1 MALRPC
7 ALLMTL
13 VASSAVVSA
22 QIDQGSIT
30 GTVTDPSGA
39 AVPNA
44 TVALDSTGTGF
55 KATTQTDAGGVYTF
69 SPVKVGQYTV
79 TVTAPGFVSARR
91 SGVELQVTQRLSV
104 NFNLTVGTVSET
116 LTVSAQDVPLLQ
128 TEDASTGQVVT
139 RRELDDTP
147 LNGRNYVYIAQ
158 LTAGVQEG
166 NNYYTGSKGGFVA
179 NGTRGEQTNFVL
191 DGVDNNSGSP
201 DLLNGANYVVKPPP
215 DALQEFRVQTSNASA
230 EFGHSAGAIVN
241 ATIRSGTNDLHG
253 RLWEY
258 FRNDALDA
266 KDFFAP
272 TKPEYRQNQFGGMLG
287 GPILK
292 NKLFFFGD
300 YEGNR
305 IVYGTPQI
313 VTVPTLKMRS
323 GDFSELLSPALTGGS
338 PKTLYVPGSAGTQIL
353 QCNGIQ
359 NVFCPGQVS
368 PVAGKLLNLLPAPNY
383 GAPGQT
389 YSNYQ
394 SVVKD
399 RDITNQFDLRFD
411 WNITQK
417 DLAFGRYSWSSEP
430 RTLPSIFGI
439 LGSQDFTTGDEQNR
453 SKNFVFSESHI
464 FSPTLTNEFR
474 FGYNWLNIQRTQFG
488 SGENLSAS
496 LGLGGVPYG
505 NIPQNGG
512 TPAFNVGGITPF
524 GSATYQPSIE
534 FANTYQILDNLTKI
548 AGNHSLKTGISV
560 INYRTS
566 LLQPPQ
572 SRGTYNYSGYY
583 TSDPNNPGATGFGVA
598 DFLADYQDN
607 AALSNP
613 SNIEDD
619 RWAYAGYL
627 QDDWKVT
634 SRLTLNLGLRYE
646 YTQPPYERH
655 DHQANFVINSDRTGA
670 TLLLPNSQKNT
681 PLPPNIVSSV
691 MAPDGVTT
699 AFTSDRTLVG
709 SDPTNFGPR
718 FGISYRLSNRLVL
731 RGGYGIFY
739 GGYEPIG
746 GYYNLGFNAP
756 FAFDAT
762 FNRPGCAPTPGGC
775 PSDGIFLAT
784 GFENALS
791 AGLANYVTTTTFRS
805 AARFKAPTNQQWNVA
820 AQYAISNSTTA
831 TVAYVGNHGTNSP
844 AIIDANQIGH
854 LLTVAESQINNPLG
868 INFYRPLPDV
878 SFAPEVVY
886 AGYSNYRGM
895 NVTLER
901 RYSNGLNF
909 VANYTF
915 SRAYELGQ
923 SPLGDIL
930 NGAQGIRNPF
940 QLGYG
945 YDYGI
950 SSMDVPHRF
959 TFDGQYEFPF
969 GKGRKFLNTG
979 GLTNLLVGGWST
991 SLVFRTQSGNVSPV
1005 FATNNPTNGAA
1016 GAIAYEIA
1024 DPFKPGGTP
1033 DPTIGQDP
1041 SVCNLP
1047 TRTLTHWF
1055 NPCAFRNPQP
1065 ASSET
1070 DLQAYGPKGT
1080 TLIRGPGYARVDMS
1094 IFKSF
1099 PVFNERWSVQ
1109 FRADVF
1115 NLTNTP
1121 TWFNPAT
1128 YLGGA
1133 TNITASRF
1141 SGLQPD
1147 ARVFQ
1152 FALKL
1157 LF

>member
-1 MALRPC
+1 MQLHLCTTIAVS
-7 ALLMTL
+7 ML
-13 VASSAVVSA
+13 VCSSAIA

-30 GTVTDPSGA
+30 GTIVDPSGA
-39 AVPNA
+39 AVPRASVVLEN
-44 TVALDSTGTGF
+44 TGTEF
-55 KATTQTDAGGVYTF
+55 KASTQTDAGGVYTF
-69 SPVKVGQYTV
+69 SPVKVGQYNIS
-79 TVTAPGFVSARR
+79 VTAAGFARSER
-91 SGVELQVTQRLSV
+91 SGVELDIAQRLSV
-104 NFNLTVGTVSET
+104 NFSLAVGTVAET
-116 LTVSAQDVPLLQ
+116 LNVSTNDVPLLQ
-128 TEDASTGQVVT
+128 TEDASTGQVIS
-139 RRELDDTP
+139 RRELDNTP

-241 ATIRSGTNDLHG
+241 ATIRSGTNDFHG

-266 KDFFAP
+266 KDLFAP
-272 TKPEYRQNQFGGMLG
+272 TKPEFRQNQFGGMLG
-287 GPILK
+287 GRVIR

-300 YEGNR
+300 YEGSR

-313 VTVPTLKMRS
+313 LAVPTVRMRS
-323 GDFSELLSPALTGGS
+323 GDFSELLSPDLTGGS
-338 PKTLYVPGSAGTQIL
+338 PKSLFVPGSAGTQPL
-353 QCNGIQ
+353 QCNGMQ
-359 NVFCPGQVS
+359 NVFCPSQIS
-368 PVAGKLLNLLPAPNY
+368 PIAQRLLNMLPSPNY
-383 GAPGQT
+383 GVPGQT

-394 SVVKD
+394 GVVKD
-399 RDITNQFDLRFD
+399 SDITNQFDLRGD
-411 WNITQK
+411 WNISQK
-417 DLAFGRYSWSSEP
+417 DLSFVRFSWSTEP
-430 RTLPSIFGI
+430 RMLPSIFGA
-439 LGSQDFTTGDEQNR
+439 LGSQDFTTGNEQNR
-453 SKNFVFSESHI
+453 SKNFVLSETHL

-488 SGENLSAS
+488 ATANQSAQ
-496 LGLGGVPYG
+496 LGLGGIPFG
-505 NIPQNGG
+505 NIPENGG
-512 TPAFNVGGITPF
+512 TPAFNVGGVSAF
-524 GSATYQPSIE
+524 GSSTYQPSIE

-548 AGNHSLKTGISV
+548 LGNHSLRAGLSLIS
-560 INYRTS
+560 YRSS

-646 YTQPPYERH
+646 YTQAPYERH
-655 DHQANFVINSDRTGA
+655 DHQANLILNPARTSA
-670 TLLLPNSQKNT
+670 TLLLPSSQKDT
-681 PLPPNIVSSV
+681 PLPPNIVSTV
-691 MAPDGVTT
+691 LTPDGISTT
-699 AFTSDRTLVG
+699 YTGDRSLVG

-718 FGISYRLSNRLVL
+718 FGVSYRLANRLVV
-731 RGGYGIFY
+731 RGGYGLFY
-739 GGYEPIG
+739 GGYEPVG

-775 PSDGIFLAT
+775 PSDGILLAT
-784 GFENALS
+784 GFQNALDT
-791 AGLANYVTTTTFRS
+791 GLANYVSTTTFRG
-805 AARFKAPTNQQWNVA
+805 AASFRTPENQQWNVA
-820 AQYAISNSTTA
+820 AQYALSNSTTA
-831 TVAYVGNHGTNSP
+831 TVAYVGNHGNNAPTV
-844 AIIDANQIGH
+844 IDSNQIGH
-854 LLTVAESQINNPLG
+854 LLTVTESQINSPLG
-868 INFYRPLPDV
+868 INYYRPLPDV
-878 SFAPEVVY
+878 SFAPKVVY
-886 AGYSNYRGM
+886 AGYSNYRAM
-895 NVTLER
+895 NVTVER
-901 RYSNGLNF
+901 RFSDGLNF
-909 VANYTF
+909 VANYTL
-915 SRAYELGQ
+915 SRAFEVGQ

-930 NGAQGIRNPF
+930 NGAQGVRNPF

-945 YDYGI
+945 YDYGV
-950 SSMDVPHRF
+950 SSMDVPQRF
-959 TFDGQYEFPF
+959 TFDGQYELPI
-969 GKGRKFLNTG
+969 GNGRRYLG
-979 GLTNLLVGGWST
+979 SGQLMDLLVGGWSK
-991 SLVFRTQSGNVSPV
+991 SLVFRTQSGNLSPV

-1016 GAIAYEIA
+1016 GATAYQIA

-1055 NPCAFRNPQP
+1055 NPCAFRNPSP
-1065 ASSET
+1065 ASSDT
-1070 DLQAYGPKGT
+1070 DLKAYGPKGAT
-1080 TLIRGPGYARVDMS
+1080 QIRGPGYARADIS

-1099 PVFNERWSVQ
+1099 PSFKEGWEFQ
-1109 FRADVF
+1109 FRTDVF
-1115 NLTNTP
+1115 NITNTP
-1121 TWFNPAT
+1121 TWFNLST

-1133 TNITASRF
+1133 TNITSSRF
-1141 SGLQPD
+1141 SGIQPD